1 MFQIV
6 YQFIWL
12 LAIILLAPIYLYRV
26 IVKGKYRTS
35 TLARLGFQHIPK
47 FSDKK
52 VIWMHSVSLGESQ
65 ISDQFAQTL
74 KTHIPDVF
82 IVASSCTETGQ
93 AVLKQSKHID
103 FCFYYPADFI
113 FLINKLF
120 TQLKPK
126 AILIMETDLWPN
138 MLRIADKKSIPV
150 FVLNAKISEST
161 FKRYQQFPFI
171 KKQLLD
177 SIEHLFSQCRTY
189 DERFEKL
196 ALPAQTHSIS
206 GNIKLDR
213 YYPQKSPAE
222 LNALVQHLGF
232 DINAPIIVFASTH
245 EGEEQGFIN
254 TLNFLH
260 KKVPALQVIF
270 VPRHP
275 ERFREVAKLLN
286 KNSIVFKQYSE
297 LENKQV
303 SEHCKCMLLDKMGVL
318 MDMYAIAT
326 IAVVAGSFTDK
337 VGGHNI
343 FEPAFFA
350 KPIIYGPWIF
360 KQPGFHDLIQER
372 QAAIQIQEHDWQVP
386 LEKAIVTLLENPSL
400 REQLGKAAQTIVQ
413 ESQGSSVSILK
424 KLALDFPKLFS

>member
-1 MFQIV
+1 MFQLV

-12 LAIILLAPIYLYRV
+12 LAIILLAPIYVYRV
-26 IVKGKYRTS
+26 IVKGKYRNS
-35 TLARLGFQHIPK
+35 TLARLGFQPIPK
-47 FSDKK
+47 LKDKK

-65 ISDQFAQTL
+65 ISAQFAETL

-93 AVLKQSKHID
+93 TVLKQSKHID
-103 FCFYYPADFI
+103 FCFYYPADLI

-120 TQLKPK
+120 THLKPK

-213 YYPQKSPAE
+213 VYPQKSPAE
-222 LNALVQHLGF
+222 LNTLIQRLGF
-232 DINAPIIVFASTH
+232 EINAPIIVFASTH
-245 EGEEQGFIN
+245 AGEEQGFIN

-260 KKVPALQVIF
+260 KKNPSLQAIF

-275 ERFREVAKLLN
+275 ERFREVAKLLT
-286 KNSIVFKQYSE
+286 KNSIKFHQYSE
-297 LENKQV
+297 LEHKQA
-303 SEHCKCMLLDKMGVL
+303 EERCKCVLVDKMGVL
-318 MDMYAIAT
+318 MDMYAITT

-372 QAAIQIQEHDWQVP
+372 QTAIQIQEPDWQVP
-386 LEKAIVTLLENPSL
+386 LEQAILSLLDNTTL
-400 REQLGKAAQTIVQ
+400 REQLGTAAQAIVQ
-413 ESQGSSVSILK
+413 ESQGNSVEILK
-424 KLALDFPKLFS
+424 KLSLDFPDIFS